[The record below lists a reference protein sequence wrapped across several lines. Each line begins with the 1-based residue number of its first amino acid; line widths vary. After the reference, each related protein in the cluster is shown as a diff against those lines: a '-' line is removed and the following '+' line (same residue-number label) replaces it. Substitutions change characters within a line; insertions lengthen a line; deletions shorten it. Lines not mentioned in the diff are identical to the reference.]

1 MKKIYFLF
9 FIVLTVYI
17 VTSAQ
22 ENTERIEPLLIP
34 TEGQRTAEIREVFEI
49 DLKALERYNEGIIYW
64 DRSGS
69 PSFPGDIAKVPPA
82 YIASSTQENTEKK
95 EQTRPRTEEQII
107 AEIREVFEREIEAF
121 EKYREWRIKK
131 HSIAGSE
138 GGDTDFPY
146 DFAKVSSAIS
156 RIKKNRA
163 VWEYENA
170 ITVSEKVRRG
180 KEALE
185 LYEELCQNLT
195 KLTAEA
201 SRRYNHG
208 ILRLE
213 VMVNA
218 QIERS
223 EAFIEKLIFE
233 KKIIR
238 QCVDQGI
245 RTRPRH

>member
-17 VTSAQ
+17 VTSAR

-34 TEGQRTAEIREVFEI
+34 TEEQRTTEIREVFEI
-49 DLKALERYNEGIIYW
+49 DLKALERYNEGIINW

-69 PSFPGDIAKVPPA
+69 PSFPGDIAKVSPVH
-82 YIASSTQENTEKK
+82 IASSTLENTEKK
-95 EQTRPRTEEQII
+95 EQSQIRTEEQVI
-107 AEIREVFEREIEAF
+107 AEIREVFEREIEAL
-121 EKYREWRIKK
+121 EKFREWRIKK
-131 HSIAGSE
+131 HSLAGSE

-163 VWEYENA
+163 VWECENA
-170 ITVSEKVRRG
+170 ITVPEKVRRG

-195 KLTAEA
+195 KLIAEA

-213 VMVNA
+213 VMIDA

-223 EAFIEKLIFE
+223 EAFIEKLTFE
-233 KKIIR
+233 QNFIQQIR
-238 QCVDQGI
+238 
-245 RTRPRH
+245 